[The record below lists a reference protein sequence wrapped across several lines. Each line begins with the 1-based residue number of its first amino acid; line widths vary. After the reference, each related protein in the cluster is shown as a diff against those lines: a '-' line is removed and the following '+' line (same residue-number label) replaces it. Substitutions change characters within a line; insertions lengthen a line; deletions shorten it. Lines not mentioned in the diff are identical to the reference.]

1 MLISFGYCIFT
12 ILTFEKEK
20 STKIVENSYFASLIP
35 VMNMVIESESTV
47 QKKSG
52 ASENETNQLFPVFLK
67 METLSLLIIGGG
79 NVGLEKL
86 QAVLGNSPQTHI
98 RLIAL
103 SIDPRILEIAGQH
116 PNITIFNKA
125 YQATDLDGAEILI
138 VAVND
143 IPLSEQIRNDAKAR
157 GILVNVADKPAL
169 CDFYLGSIVKKGN
182 LKIAISTNG
191 KSPTVAKR
199 LKEVLN
205 EIIPSEM
212 EDVLND
218 MQYIRQ
224 QLDGDFSDKVKQLN
238 DLTKILVAKKISLEE
253 VNLQK
258 PKEKKWQ
265 QIVKFCLFA
274 FVFMI
279 VGATVF
285 NFFPSEKVFG
295 AVTSIPEYIDV
306 NSFLIMLLT
315 GFMAQMV
322 DGSLGM
328 GYGTISTT
336 FLLANGVS
344 PAVVSSRVHSARV
357 FSSGVSGYSHHR
369 FGNINK
375 KLFKTLVVPGIIGAI
390 AGACLAY
397 IGQKYSSYVRIPLA
411 IYTSYLGYF
420 IIRKALRKK
429 TGQEKVK
436 RAGWLAGIG
445 GFMDAFAGGGWGA
458 LVTSTLIS
466 KRKSPR
472 YVIGSV
478 CLAEFFVVFAS
489 AVTFFIL
496 LKHIP
501 VGDVLGLIIG
511 GVIAAPIAAR
521 LVGKLPLK
529 TMYFAVGGLVTLTS
543 LFSLWKAVN
552 MVMHS

>member
-1 MLISFGYCIFT
+1 MPKTGLPPISSN
-12 ILTFEKEK
+12 EQPA
-20 STKIVENSYFASLIP
+20 V
-35 VMNMVIESESTV
+35 
-47 QKKSG
+47 
-52 ASENETNQLFPVFLK
+52 ETNCLFPVFLK
-67 METLSLLIIGGG
+67 LETLRLLIVGGG
-79 NVGLEKL
+79 YVGMEKL
-86 QAVLGNSPQTHI
+86 QAVLQNSPATSITLIAASISNDIRQLASSHANI
-98 RLIAL
+98 RLIEKHYDIQDL
-103 SIDPRILEIAGQH
+103 NEVDLVIA
-116 PNITIFNKA
+116 
-125 YQATDLDGAEILI
+125 
-138 VAVND
+138 AVND
-143 IPLSEQIRNDAKAR
+143 IVVSEQIRVDAKEKKL
-157 GILVNVADKPAL
+157 LVNVADKPEL
-169 CDFYLGSIVKKGN
+169 CDFYLSSVVKKGN

-191 KSPTVAKR
+191 KSPTIAKR

-205 EIIPSEM
+205 EIIPDEM
-212 EDVLND
+212 DDVLND
-218 MQYIRQ
+218 MQSIRQ
-224 QLDGDFSDKVKQLN
+224 TLNGDFSEKVRQLN
-238 DLTKILVAKKISLEE
+238 DLTKILVAKQVSLEE
-253 VNLQK
+253 LNLQK

-265 QIVKFCLFA
+265 QIVKWCLFA

-279 VGATVF
+279 VGHTIF
-285 NFFPSEKVFG
+285 SFFPSSKVYD
-295 AVTSIPEYIDV
+295 VIKSVPDYIDTR
-306 NSFLIMLLT
+306 SFLIMLLT

-375 KLFKTLVVPGIIGAI
+375 KLFKALVIPGIIGAV
-390 AGACLAY
+390 AGATLAY
-397 IGQKYSSYVRIPLA
+397 IGQEYSAYVRIPLA

-420 IIRKALRKK
+420 IIKKALRKK
-429 TGQEKVK
+429 NVQDKVK

-466 KRKSPR
+466 KRKSAR

-489 AVTFFIL
+489 SVTFFIL

-501 VGDVLGLIIG
+501 ITDVLGLIIG
-511 GVIAAPIAAR
+511 GIIAAPIAAR

-529 TMYFAVGGLVTLTS
+529 TMYFLVGGLVALTS
-543 LFSLWKAVN
+543 LFTLWKAVSL
-552 MVMHS
+552 VLH